1 MAQHPLKALLLKPAA
16 NAGWKWERLEVASCI
31 AALCWNKSVEQR
43 SASYVSQELAQT
55 AATGLH
61 CSPTG
66 QGKKGL
72 KGLCISGHYVSA
84 HAAHVNLLHFL
95 TLLHSA
101 FHLGSPRPS
110 GHKWS
115 VFVYFFSLFLCKLYS
130 SFSKSGSSVATKSW
144 RDVENPLMMMQ
155 SAHQGLELLSPAPSV
170 RLDMGLLR
178 RQLIRLIWIWR
189 TFLAVIGAC
198 KFPDDEKWSCD
209 KKCFVSYKLSFLSG
223 GWHPQG
229 CPNHL
234 YHFSNFP
241 LFFYAHFCF
250 TILIPFYIPLANW
263 CGHRTWRRCQGP
275 LWHHKWQVS
284 STVFNTENIW

>member
-115 VFVYFFSLFLCKLYS
+115 VSVLFFF
-130 SFSKSGSSVATKSW
+130 
-144 RDVENPLMMMQ
+144 
-155 SAHQGLELLSPAPSV
+155 
-170 RLDMGLLR
+170 
-178 RQLIRLIWIWR
+178 
-189 TFLAVIGAC
+189 
-198 KFPDDEKWSCD
+198 
-209 KKCFVSYKLSFLSG
+209 
-223 GWHPQG
+223 
-229 CPNHL
+229 
-234 YHFSNFP
+234 HFSSANCIP
-241 LFFYAHFCF
+241 AF
-250 TILIPFYIPLANW
+250 TKVAVQLPQSHGGMWKIPSWW
-263 CGHRTWRRCQGP
+263 CSPPTRA
-275 LWHHKWQVS
+275 
-284 STVFNTENIW
+284 

>member
-115 VFVYFFSLFLCKLYS
+115 VFVLFFF
-130 SFSKSGSSVATKSW
+130 T
-144 RDVENPLMMMQ
+144 
-155 SAHQGLELLSPAPSV
+155 
-170 RLDMGLLR
+170 
-178 RQLIRLIWIWR
+178 
-189 TFLAVIGAC
+189 
-198 KFPDDEKWSCD
+198 
-209 KKCFVSYKLSFLSG
+209 
-223 GWHPQG
+223 
-229 CPNHL
+229 
-234 YHFSNFP
+234 FP
-241 LFFYAHFCF
+241 LQVVFQ
-250 TILIPFYIPLANW
+250 LL
-263 CGHRTWRRCQGP
+263 Q
-275 LWHHKWQVS
+275 KWQFSCHKVMAGCGKSPHDDAVRPPGLRTVVTS
-284 STVFNTENIW
+284 SICQARHGIAAQTVDQTDLNLTDFSRRDRCL